1 MKKCNKCNIEKQLN
15 EFSKDSKGKYGVKG
29 QCKQC
34 IKEYDKE
41 KNIRNKS
48 IYQQYYLDNKEKINK
63 KSKETYNKNKQYY
76 IEKNIKYGKDN
87 PDVRRRSTAK
97 YLKTHPEYQNQ
108 YRKNRYNTNPQFK
121 LRIILGN
128 RLNEVLKKNKT
139 YKTSNII
146 TLLGCTLDEVKQHL
160 EKQFINGMSWENHGD
175 CWEIDHIIP
184 CDFFDLT
191 NIYDQQRCFHYVNLQ
206 PLNKTE
212 NRIKSNKIL

>member
-1 MKKCNKCNIEKQLN
+1 MKKCNKCNIEKELI

-48 IYQQYYLDNKEKINK
+48 IYQQYYLDNKEKINNY
-63 KSKETYNKNKQYY
+63 SQEYYNNNREELLIKQT
-76 IEKNIKYGKDN
+76 KYGKDN
-87 PDVRRRSTAK
+87 PEVRRRATAK
-97 YLKTHPEYQNQ
+97 YLKSNPEYQNQ
-108 YRKNRYNTNPQFK
+108 YRKNRYNNDPQFK

-146 TLLGCTLDEVKQHL
+146 TLLGCTLDELKHHL
-160 EKQFINGMSWENHGD
+160 EKQFINGMSWENHGVY
-175 CWEIDHIIP
+175 WEVDHIIP
-184 CDFFDLT
+184 CDFFDLS
-191 NIYDQQRCFHYVNLQ
+191 NIYHQQQCFHYTNLQ

>member
-1 MKKCNKCNIEKQLN
+1 MKKCNKCSVEKQLN
-15 EFSKDSKGKYGVKG
+15 EFSKDSKGKYGVKS

-41 KNIRNKS
+41 KNIRNKY
-48 IYQQYYLDNKEKINK
+48 INQQYYLDNKEKINQ

-76 IEKNIKYGKDN
+76 INKQIQYGKDN
-87 PDVRRRSTAK
+87 PEVRRKATAK
-97 YLKTHPEYQNQ
+97 YLKSNPEYQNQ
-108 YRKNRYNTNPQFK
+108 YRKNRYNTDPQFK

-146 TLLGCTLDEVKQHL
+146 TLLGCTLDEVKQYL
-160 EKQFINGMSWENHGD
+160 EKQFINGMSWENHGIL
-175 CWEIDHIIP
+175 WEIDHIIP
-184 CDFFDLT
+184 CDSFDLT
-191 NIYDQQRCFHYVNLQ
+191 NIYHQQQCFHYTNLQ
-206 PLNKTE
+206 PLDKTK

>member
-1 MKKCNKCNIEKQLN
+1 MKKCNKCNVEKQLN

-29 QCKQC
+29 KCKQC
-34 IKEYDKE
+34 IKEYDLIYKST
-41 KNIRNKS
+41 NKTKL
-48 IYQQYYLDNKEKINK
+48 QQYYLDNKEKINK
-63 KSKETYNKNKQYY
+63 QSKDLYNKNRRYY
-76 IEKNIKYGKDN
+76 IEKHTQYGKDN
-87 PDVRRRSTAK
+87 PEVRRKATAK
-97 YLKTHPEYQNQ
+97 YLKLNPEYQNQ
-108 YRKNRYNTNPQFK
+108 YRKNRYNTDPQFK

-160 EKQFINGMSWENHGD
+160 EKQFINSMSWENHGIL
-175 CWEIDHIIP
+175 WEIDHIIP

-191 NIYDQQRCFHYVNLQ
+191 NIYSQQQCFHYTNLQ
-206 PLNKTE
+206 PLDKTE